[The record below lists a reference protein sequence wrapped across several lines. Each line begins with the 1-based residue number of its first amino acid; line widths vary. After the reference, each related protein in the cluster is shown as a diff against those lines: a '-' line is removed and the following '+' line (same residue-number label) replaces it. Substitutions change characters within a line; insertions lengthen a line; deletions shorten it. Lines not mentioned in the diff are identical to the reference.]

1 MLYLATLSRKEEAKG
16 LVLTLTRE
24 RIVGLRNLPDL
35 CPSRRL
41 ISRYRSGSISWEE
54 FKEGYLNELREE
66 YKRSR
71 SRLRGLAEYAA
82 EKDVTLLV
90 PDDDFHVGYL
100 SVLGDAVD
108 AIWRRKGV
116 GIRVQRLFEE
126 RAIAEP
132 EVTAPPKEVERAERA
147 GREPVQELLIPPK
160 GERATARARIPEPYS
175 KIPSLR
181 EEAVRCEFF
190 QPKPGSPAER
200 NCYFCRHF
208 DPRIYACMKR
218 EMLLVEYE
226 WAEPEI

>member
-1 MLYLATLSRKEEAKG
+1 MLYLATLNRKEEAKG

-41 ISRYRSGSISWEE
+41 ISRYRSGSIPWEE
-54 FKEGYLNELREE
+54 FKERYLNELREE
-66 YKRSR
+66 YRRSR
-71 SRLRGLAEYAA
+71 SKLRGLAEYAA

-90 PDDDFHVGYL
+90 PEDDFHIGYL

-108 AIWRRKGV
+108 AIWRRRGL

-126 RAIAEP
+126 RVISEP
-132 EVTAPPKEVERAERA
+132 EVVLQPREAEKPE
-147 GREPVQELLIPPK
+147 REPVQELLIPPK
-160 GERATARARIPEPYS
+160 REGADRTRIPEPYS
-175 KIPSLR
+175 RISSLR
-181 EEAVRCEFF
+181 EEAVKCRLF

-200 NCYFCRHF
+200 NCYFCQHF